1 MRAPR
6 LIADDLTGALDA
18 AAAFVPAAGPVPV
31 LFAPPA
37 ALPAAVAISAGTR
50 DADELTARRVMAL
63 LAPVLE
69 DADPALLKLDSLLRG
84 PLAPML
90 GALRGA
96 FAHAVIAPA
105 FPAQGRVT
113 RGGRQFRAEG
123 RAWHDVGVDLSAALA
138 AEGLAPVLC
147 RPGDAAPPGVSLWD
161 AETDAAL
168 DAVVRAGRALS
179 GPVLWCGSAG
189 LAAALAD
196 RAAVPC
202 PDLPPPI
209 LALIGSD
216 HPVSVGQL
224 SSAWKYV
231 HRLLRGDAEEI
242 APIARRLAGG
252 NAAAAV
258 VVPPGLS
265 RAAAGARIAALFAR
279 LLAGIDRPGTLMVAG
294 GDTLR
299 GVVEALG
306 ARALEVTGE
315 RGPGVPV
322 SRLVGGAWDG
332 QTVLSRSGAF
342 GDSAWLL
349 RLMAAPAGR

>member
-1 MRAPR
+1 MAAPR

-31 LFAPPA
+31 FFAPPPG
-37 ALPAAVAISAGTR
+37 LPAAAAISAITR
-50 DADELTARRVMAL
+50 RAVGASASLVPAL

-69 DADPALLKLDSLLRG
+69 DAAPALLKLDSLLRG
-84 PLAPML
+84 PIAPML
-90 GALRGA
+90 AGLRDG
-96 FAHAVIAPA
+96 FAHVVIAPA

-113 RGGRQFRAEG
+113 RAGRQFRAEA
-123 RAWHDVGVDLSAALA
+123 RHWHDVGVDLPAALA
-138 AEGLAPVLC
+138 AEGLAAARC
-147 RPGDAAPPGVSLWD
+147 RPGEAAPPGISLWD
-161 AETDAAL
+161 AETEADL
-168 DAVVRAGRALS
+168 DAVVRAGRALA

-202 PDLPPPI
+202 PALPPPL

-231 HRLLRGDAEEI
+231 HRLLRGDPEEI
-242 APIARRLAGG
+242 APLARRLARG

-258 VVPPGLS
+258 VVPPGLT
-265 RAAAGARIAALFAR
+265 RAAAGARIAAIFAR
-279 LLAGIDRPGTLMVAG
+279 VLGGIDRPGTLMVAG

-299 GVVEALG
+299 GVVETLG
-306 ARALEVTGE
+306 ARSLLVIGE

-322 SRLVGGAWDG
+322 SVLAGGAWDG
-332 QTVLSRSGAF
+332 QRVLSRSGAF
-342 GDSAWLL
+342 GDSGWLL
-349 RLMAAPAGR
+349 RLLAETPG